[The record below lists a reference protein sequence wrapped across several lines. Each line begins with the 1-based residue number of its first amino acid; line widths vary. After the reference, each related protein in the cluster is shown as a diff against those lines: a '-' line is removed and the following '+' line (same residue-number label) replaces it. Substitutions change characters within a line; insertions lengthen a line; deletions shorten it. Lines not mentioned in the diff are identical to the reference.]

1 MSDKLR
7 DSSWD
12 KDGILEKILGKI
24 ELPKMAAVKQ
34 KFDSSCIKDIP
45 SVVTAEFGKI
55 GIGDSIKEGDN
66 IAITVGSRGVAN
78 IPVITKA
85 IVDNVKA
92 LGGKPFIVPAMGSHG
107 GATAEGQQKVI
118 EGMGVTEEF
127 IGAPIRSSMEV
138 VEVGRTSK
146 NKPVYIDKNA
156 HESDGI
162 IVAGRIKPHTAF
174 QGPHE
179 SGIYKMMT
187 IGLGKQ
193 LGAEFCHSE
202 GFGVMHENVPEIA
215 RVMLKNSPI
224 LFGVGIVENAFDN
237 TCIIEA
243 LRPEEIDEKEPI
255 LLLKAKEL
263 MPEIKIHNFD
273 ILIIDQI
280 GKNFSGDGMDPN
292 ITGTFCTP
300 YVTGPME
307 IKRYVVL
314 DLSEETHGNAI
325 GMGKCS
331 ISTKRL
337 FDKCDFDQGYV
348 NCMTSTVV
356 EPAFLPIIMKND
368 RMAISAAVHT
378 AVGCNKENPKIIRI
392 MNTSH
397 IEKIYVS
404 EALEEEVKNHPEMT
418 ILEEFAPF
426 SFNENG
432 NLF

>member
-12 KDGILEKILGKI
+12 KDGILAKILGKI
-24 ELPKMAAVKQ
+24 ALPRMAQVKQ
-34 KFDSSCIKDIP
+34 EFDPTCIDDIP
-45 SVVTAEFGKI
+45 AVITAEFKKT
-55 GIGDSIKEGDN
+55 GIGDSIRAGAR

-85 IVDNVKA
+85 LADNVKA
-92 LGGKPFIVPAMGSHG
+92 YGGSPFLVPAMGSHG
-107 GATAEGQQKVI
+107 GATAEGQRKVI
-118 EGMGVTEEF
+118 EGMGVTEDF
-127 IGAPIRSSMEV
+127 VGAPIHSSMEV

-146 NKPVYIDKNA
+146 NKPVYIDRNA
-156 HESDGI
+156 YEADGI

-202 GFGVMHENVPEIA
+202 GFGKMHENVPEIA

-224 LFGVGIVENAFDN
+224 IFGVGIVENAFDN
-237 TCIIEA
+237 TCIIKA
-243 LRPEEIDEKEPI
+243 LRPEEIDIEEPI
-255 LLLKAKEL
+255 LLQKAKAL
-263 MPEIKIHNFD
+263 MPEIKIHDFD

-300 YVTGPME
+300 YVSGPMQ
-307 IKRYVVL
+307 IKRHVVL

-325 GMGKCS
+325 GMGKCH
-331 ISTKRL
+331 ISTKRV

-368 RMAISAAVHT
+368 RMAIAAAVHT
-378 AVGCNKENPKIIRI
+378 AVGCDKENPKIIRI
-392 MNTSH
+392 QNTSH

-404 EALEEEVKNHPEMT
+404 EALQDEVNSHPQMSF
-418 ILEEFAPF
+418 IGEFAPLD
-426 SFNENG
+426 FNDEG
-432 NLF
+432 NLW